1 MQPGALQLDVQSLD
15 CFPLIGPCSVAGL
28 LLGAGIAVRDRDLPR
43 RLPLLPVIARHLADH
58 VLTPGPPGRRL
69 AWFTPE
75 RAPVE
80 TMTVAQSIT
89 ETAAHAAETAHE
101 HGLVLPFFLDDA
113 PVTAYVEQQAGRL
126 YGQLEHPVAL
136 PPEILFLAFVL
147 AARDTGHPLPAR
159 QLADYRRA
167 AHAYTRRPRPRDA
180 AGVAGSRV
188 ARGLRPGG
196 GGTLRLAPDSLAGLR
211 PPPRPTEPLTATSL
225 IPAERDV
232 VDVGA
237 GANQSATTTFS
248 LANGASSSI
257 GRRTKRFTV
266 SRAPFR
272 GC

>member
-1 MQPGALQLDVQSLD
+1 MPPLFHGAGSALLTRRPQPDGATQVIRTPNRAASCGVHLVPLPVTGEHYLGATNFITSWLPAGPAVGSAETLIHALREEIDGTLAASQLTGWLWGRRLISLV

-28 LLGAGIAVRDRDLPR
+28 LFATGTYRDGFHCS
-43 RLPLLPVIARHLADH
+43 PVIARHLADH

-136 PPEILFLAFVL
+136 PPDILFLAFVL
-147 AARDTGHPLPAR
+147 ADRGPVM
-159 QLADYRRA
+159 RR
-167 AHAYTRRPRPRDA
+167 
-180 AGVAGSRV
+180 VW
-188 ARGLRPGG
+188 
-196 GGTLRLAPDSLAGLR
+196 LAP
-211 PPPRPTEPLTATSL
+211 E
-225 IPAERDV
+225 
-232 VDVGA
+232 
-237 GANQSATTTFS
+237 
-248 LANGASSSI
+248 
-257 GRRTKRFTV
+257 
-266 SRAPFR
+266 
-272 GC
+272 